1 MKVTLK
7 AMLLMLI
14 AIALAVLGG
23 WIWGATGRWHSEQ
36 ALEKAGVGLHLAH
49 ARGNMLAARV
59 SLFEL
64 NFGDASRSL
73 ERAKSDLVTAAE
85 AFDRLR
91 LADRAAAAREVA
103 TRVDDAK
110 QLAGRLD
117 QTANTRLADA
127 LRLLPEM
134 P

>member
-7 AMLLMLI
+7 AVLVVLAAL
-14 AIALAVLGG
+14 ALAVLGG
-23 WIWGATGRWHSEQ
+23 WIWGSTGRWRAEE
-36 ALEKAGVGLHLAH
+36 ALTKAGSGLHLAN

-59 SLFEL
+59 SLFEV

-73 ERAKSDLVTAAE
+73 VSAKADLETAAE

-91 LADRAAAAREVA
+91 LGSEAAAAREVA
-103 TRVDDAK
+103 ARVDDAL
-110 QLAGRLD
+110 QMAGRLD
-117 QTANTRLADA
+117 QSANTRLAEA
-127 LRLLPEM
+127 IRLLPKM

>member
-7 AMLLMLI
+7 AVLVMLAAL
-14 AIALAVLGG
+14 ALAVLGG
-23 WIWGATGRWHSEQ
+23 WIWGATGRWHSEE
-36 ALEKAGVGLHLAH
+36 ALAKAGAGLHLAN

-59 SLFEL
+59 NLFEV

-73 ERAKSDLVTAAE
+73 EDAKSDLVIAAG
-85 AFDRLR
+85 AFDRMGLK
-91 LADRAAAAREVA
+91 ADAASARDVAARVEE
-103 TRVDDAK
+103 AK

-117 QTANTRLADA
+117 QTANARLAEA
-127 LRLLPEM
+127 IRLLPKM

>member
-7 AMLLMLI
+7 AILIMLI
-14 AIALAVLGG
+14 ALALAIAGG
-23 WIWGATGRWHSEQ
+23 WIWGATGRWRAEE
-36 ALEKAGVGLHLAH
+36 ALAKAGAGLHLAN

-59 SLFEL
+59 NLFEV

-73 ERAKSDLVTAAE
+73 ESAKADLVTAAE
-85 AFDRLR
+85 AFDRQGLKGE
-91 LADRAAAAREVA
+91 AAAAREVA
-103 TRVDDAK
+103 ARVDDAK
-110 QLAGRLD
+110 SLAGHLD

-127 LRLLPEM
+127 IRLLPKM